1 MSEFLRVRIDFTLR
15 RDQGDLTPQIISDSL
30 RAIFEDAGL
39 SGNVVSRGIEE
50 VNLEKVPSLG
60 IDPGTAAVLVAVIG
74 MAFELIKLGFELK
87 RQGEELAI
95 KKREIALKEEE
106 LRSRQKPEKP
116 ADDERKLIEEF
127 VNKILLVKL
136 MEQHNIQPTSVHI
149 QIEER

>member
-15 RDQGDLTPQIISDSL
+15 RDQGDLTPRMISDSL

-39 SGNVVSRGIEE
+39 SENVVSRGVEK
-50 VNLEKVPSLG
+50 VNLKKAAPLG
-60 IDPGTAAVLVAVIG
+60 IDPGTAAVLVAMIG
-74 MAFELIKLGFELK
+74 MAVELIKLGFELE

-106 LRSRQKPEKP
+106 LRARQKPEKET
-116 ADDERKLIEEF
+116 DDELKLIEEF
-127 VNKILLVKL
+127 VNKVLLVKL